1 MRLLQLL
8 AFATLSLAISGPV
21 LAQEEAIGVPGPI
34 VFEGTSFELAWTS
47 HPTDTY
53 YKQEYVPE
61 GQVVEAY
68 AEMFMVDV
76 LTQGPSPHET
86 VAAFAA
92 ELDKRKATDPL
103 VNYSVLENPETGEM
117 LFDFLL
123 SDSSSGTLIVEWNAY
138 RYTPLGD
145 GLSLFAIS
153 RRGYGED
160 GAKSFLAQLPDWRQA
175 SINAL
180 AELELPEIS
189 LQD

>member
-8 AFATLSLAISGPV
+8 AFATLSLALSGPV
-21 LAQEEAIGVPGPI
+21 VAQEEAIGVPGPI

-61 GQVVEAY
+61 GQVVDAY

-76 LTQGPSPHET
+76 ITAGQTPQQA
-86 VAAFAA
+86 VAGFTA
-92 ELDKRKATDPL
+92 ELDKRKATDPV
-103 VNYSVLENPETGEM
+103 VNYAILENPDTGEV

-123 SDSSSGTLIVEWNAY
+123 SDTSSGEIIVEWNAY
-138 RYTPLGD
+138 RYSPLGE
-145 GLSLFAIS
+145 GTSLFAIS

-160 GAKSFLAQLPDWRQA
+160 GATGFLAQLPEWRAA
-175 SINAL
+175 SIAAL
-180 AELELPEIS
+180 ADLALPEIS
-189 LQD
+189 LAE

>member
-8 AFATLSLAISGPV
+8 ALATISLALAGPV

-34 VFEGTSFELAWTS
+34 VFEGTSFDLAWTS
-47 HPTDTY
+47 HPMDTY
-53 YKQEYVPE
+53 YKQEYVPA
-61 GQVVEAY
+61 GQMVESY

-76 LTQGPSPHET
+76 LTQSPTPHET

-92 ELDKRKATDPL
+92 ELDKRKETDPL
-103 VNYSVLENPETGEM
+103 VNYAILENPDTGEVI
-117 LFDFLL
+117 FDFLL
-123 SDSSSGTLIVEWNAY
+123 SDTSSGSIIVEWNAY

-153 RRGYGED
+153 RRGYDED
-160 GAKSFLAQLPDWRQA
+160 GAKSFLAQLPEWRAA

-180 AELELPEIS
+180 AALELPEIS
-189 LQD
+189 IQD